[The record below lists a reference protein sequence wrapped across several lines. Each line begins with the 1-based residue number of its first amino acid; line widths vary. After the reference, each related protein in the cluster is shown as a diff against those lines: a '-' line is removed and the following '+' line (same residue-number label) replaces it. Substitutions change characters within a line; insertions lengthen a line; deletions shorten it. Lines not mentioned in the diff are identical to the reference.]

1 MTALSRA
8 GSGGCAAQPTLALL
22 MASLKRSPP
31 WKRASTNHPFP
42 LWLRS
47 TTVHDGSSDPDLGLR
62 GPSGHLQH
70 FPQPRDE
77 LFDAYRGPGQRL
89 HPIDDLVEAGERIAW
104 YAHSIGAPLEDGRQ
118 PLGDSPVIGSHADAL
133 AASAGCDR
141 HRPVIREH
149 DPEHEEVTIDD
160 LGCDCH
166 RIPPFASRSRP

>member
-47 TTVHDGSSDPDLGLR
+47 TTVHDGTSDPDLGLR
-62 GPSGHLQH
+62 RLSGHLQH

-89 HPIDDLVEAGERIAW
+89 HPIDDLVEAGERIGRE
-104 YAHSIGAPLEDGRQ
+104 GAKP
-118 PLGDSPVIGSHADAL
+118 P
-133 AASAGCDR
+133 
-141 HRPVIREH
+141 
-149 DPEHEEVTIDD
+149 D
-160 LGCDCH
+160 LNRRLHVGVA
-166 RIPPFASRSRP
+166 IEQLSNSRV